1 MSVLSSPEIIT
12 AAENTAIQ
20 KISFST
26 RKTLTL
32 AILAGIYIAMGGLL
46 SLVIGYGFPEITT
59 NNPGLQRLLSG
70 AMFPLGLILV
80 VFAGA
85 ELFTGNNAVLIPG
98 LCNHKYGLIPVLRN
112 WLLVYIGNFIGAIFF
127 VYVMVYLADIVK
139 SDPWNTAIQNI
150 AEAKVG
156 MSWGVTFIKGI
167 GANWF
172 VCLAVW
178 LGIACRSAA
187 GNRHTVPGGE
197 SLPQQGRLQLYAHIL
212 QGRPAL
218 LAVLPQHRL
227 CPGYIHPQRPLL
239 RILRCPGAL
248 NHAAV
253 GLALRITQADG
264 HSRRCGSFAF
274 QAAVVR
280 QILGIEIHLVGK
292 NDQICAHADQ
302 ILFPLRQHRPPR
314 LTVYADPRAVHPD
327 QGILRRQAAGL
338 GHRSNQTPCLPRP
351 QGRVSL
357 PAQVP
362 HLTESPDSGCFPAV
376 KAREIR
382 HRHLFQS
389 NFL

>member
-139 SDPWNTAIQNI
+139 SDTEYRRSKGRYVMGCYFHQRNRG
-150 AEAKVG
+150 KLVCMSGRMVG
-156 MSWGVTFIKGI
+156 
-167 GANWF
+167 N
-172 VCLAVW
+172 
-178 LGIACRSAA
+178 
-187 GNRHTVPGGE
+187 
-197 SLPQQGRLQLYAHIL
+197 SLPQR
-212 QGRPAL
+212 
-218 LAVLPQHRL
+218 
-227 CPGYIHPQRPLL
+227 
-239 RILRCPGAL
+239 
-248 NHAAV
+248 
-253 GLALRITQADG
+253 
-264 HSRRCGSFAF
+264 SRK
-274 QAAVVR
+274 V
-280 QILGIEIHLVGK
+280 
-292 NDQICAHADQ
+292 
-302 ILFPLRQHRPPR
+302 HRPMVSRDVFRGSR
-314 LTVYADPRAVHPD
+314 LRA
-327 QGILRRQAAGL
+327 
-338 GHRSNQTPCLPRP
+338 
-351 QGRVSL
+351 
-357 PAQVP
+357 
-362 HLTESPDSGCFPAV
+362 
-376 KAREIR
+376 
-382 HRHLFQS
+382 
-389 NFL
+389 

>member
-70 AMFPLGLILV
+70 AMFPL
-80 VFAGA
+80 
-85 ELFTGNNAVLIPG
+85 
-98 LCNHKYGLIPVLRN
+98 GLIPVLRN

-187 GNRHTVPGGE
+187 GKFIGLWFPVMCFVALGYEHSIANMFFIPLGM
-197 SLPQQGRLQLYAHIL
+197 L
-212 QGRPAL
+212 QG
-218 LAVLPQHRL
+218 
-227 CPGYIHPQRPLL
+227 
-239 RILRCPGAL
+239 
-248 NHAAV
+248 
-253 GLALRITQADG
+253 ADVEIYD
-264 HSRRCGSFAF
+264 F
-274 QAAVVR
+274 VVR
-280 QILGIEIHLVGK
+280 NLIPATLGNITGGAFFVG
-292 NDQICAHADQ
+292 
-302 ILFPLRQHRPPR
+302 
-314 LTVYADPRAVHPD
+314 
-327 QGILRRQAAGL
+327 GL
-338 GHRSNQTPCLPRP
+338 YWLAYHKS
-351 QGRVSL
+351 
-357 PAQVP
+357 
-362 HLTESPDSGCFPAV
+362 
-376 KAREIR
+376 
-382 HRHLFQS
+382 
-389 NFL
+389 